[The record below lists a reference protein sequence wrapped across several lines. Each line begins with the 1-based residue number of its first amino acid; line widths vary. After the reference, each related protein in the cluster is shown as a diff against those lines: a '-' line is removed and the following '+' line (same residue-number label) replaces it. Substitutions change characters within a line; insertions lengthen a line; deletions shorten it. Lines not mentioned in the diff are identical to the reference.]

1 MSPDLLAPQLLAPH
15 LLVKLPLALALGLI
29 SAAALSDLASYRIP
43 NRLVA
48 PLAALYPPGALLDP
62 AGLDPW
68 APAVAALLLALG
80 FALFAWGK
88 LGGGDAKLL
97 AAVGLW
103 AGLADA
109 PAFLLVTCLAG
120 GALSLAALGP
130 GRLAATYVAARV
142 GALRLHQGL
151 AAGQVPYGVAIAA
164 GGLSVL
170 LPRLAA

>member
-1 MSPDLLAPQLLAPH
+1 MSPDLLP
-15 LLVKLPLALALGLI
+15 KLPLALALGLI
-29 SAAALSDLASYRIP
+29 SAAALSDLGSYRIP

-48 PLAALYPPGALLDP
+48 FLAALYPLGALLGP
-62 AGLDPW
+62 GGFDPW
-68 APAVAALLLALG
+68 APVLAAALLALG
-80 FALFAWGK
+80 FALFAWGR

-103 AGLADA
+103 VGLADA

-130 GRLAATYVAARV
+130 GRLVATHLAARV

-164 GGLSVL
+164 GGLSAL